1 MQHDVT
7 PPDQPPADVL
17 SSLGRHHSR
26 TGALAL
32 AATEVLVRRMH
43 LGGAAMVFPAGAD
56 HAEFARMVPEKARAF
71 ADAGTALLNQT
82 VLIGQEL
89 TGLALREAAR
99 GARVAAEVLAS
110 PTPMG
115 LLATQADAARA
126 WFGQWV
132 AGAGAMARLALEAHA
147 AVMAPIDQAAA
158 ANVKRLR
165 G

>member
-1 MQHDVT
+1 MQHGMM

-26 TGALAL
+26 AGALAL
-32 AATEVLVRRMH
+32 AAAEVLVRRMH

-71 ADAGTALLNQT
+71 ADAGAALLEQA
-82 VLIGQEL
+82 VLIGREL
-89 TGLALREAAR
+89 TDLALQEAAR
-99 GARVAAEVLAS
+99 GAAVAAEVLAS

-115 LLATQADAARA
+115 LLATQADAAHA

-132 AGAGAMARLALEAHA
+132 VGAGAMVRLTLEAHA
-147 AVMAPIDQAAA
+147 AVMAPIHQAAA
-158 ANVKRLR
+158 ANVERLR